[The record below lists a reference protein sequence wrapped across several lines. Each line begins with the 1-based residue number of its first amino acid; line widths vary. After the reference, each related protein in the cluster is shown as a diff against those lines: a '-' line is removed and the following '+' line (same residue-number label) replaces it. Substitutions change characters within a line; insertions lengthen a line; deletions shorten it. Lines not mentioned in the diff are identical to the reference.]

1 MIRSATVTLVL
12 CMSLTSCERKLET
25 PPGNAANRDGQ
36 PQLNVPSL
44 PPLREMVEHPT
55 YKLWGDFPVGT
66 RVALKTVTDSR
77 LTPGQTVTTI
87 VYTLRERTDDH
98 IVVESQATTVYNS
111 GRVEKNPPTSV
122 RTQRLI
128 ALPPDM
134 KKEDWGKPP
143 PDQESGEE
151 EITVLGK
158 TYKCRWNRS
167 RSSTDAGE
175 MITTTWTSSE
185 MPGGLVKSV
194 AEVKAVEE
202 VTTIEVVEL
211 EIP

>member
-1 MIRSATVTLVL
+1 MIRIVFFVAML
-12 CMSLTSCERKLET
+12 CTSLASCDSKIET
-25 PPGNAANRDGQ
+25 PFDKAASRDSDSHT
-36 PQLNVPSL
+36 NVPS
-44 PPLREMVEHPT
+44 PSSQREMVEHPT
-55 YKLWGDFPVGT
+55 YKLWGHFPVGT

-87 VYTLRERTDDH
+87 VYTLREKTDDH
-98 IVVESQATTVYNS
+98 IVVESQATTVYHS

-134 KKEDWGKPP
+134 KKEDWGKPAKG
-143 PDQESGEE
+143 QESGEE

-158 TYKCRWNRS
+158 TYKCRWNKT

-185 MPGGLVKSV
+185 MPGGLVRSV
-194 AEVKAVEE
+194 AEVQAVEE
-202 VTTIEVVEL
+202 VTTIEVTEL

>member
-1 MIRSATVTLVL
+1 MIRFAIVVFIL
-12 CMSLTSCERKLET
+12 CVSLTSCDNKIA
-25 PPGNAANRDGQ
+25 PAGGNAASRDGQ
-36 PQLNVPSL
+36 AQLNVPS
-44 PPLREMVEHPT
+44 PPPPREMVEHPT
-55 YKLWGDFPVGT
+55 YKLWGHFPAGT

-98 IVVESQATTVYNS
+98 IVVESQATTLYSS

-134 KKEDWGKPP
+134 KKEDWGKPLP
-143 PDQESGEE
+143 GQESGEE

-167 RSSTDAGE
+167 RSSTDAGD

-185 MPGGLVKSV
+185 MPGGLVKSI